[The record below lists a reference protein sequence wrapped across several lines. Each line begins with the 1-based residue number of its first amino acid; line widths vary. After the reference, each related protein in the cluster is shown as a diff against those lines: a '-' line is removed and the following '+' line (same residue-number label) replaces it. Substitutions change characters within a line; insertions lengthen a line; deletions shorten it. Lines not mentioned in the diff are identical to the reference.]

1 MKSLSLLINCVI
13 VLALVVNHDA
23 MAIDNFAI
31 EFKGD
36 GKTRVIAPDSNS
48 LDITGDLTME
58 AWVFPTATSGSAI
71 IVNKEN
77 SWECALQSNIL
88 KAAIKAAEWAWHG
101 GGEVPLNKWTFVAVT
116 FDKKEHHTF
125 VNGKYEAS
133 RANQGK
139 IQPTDEAFHV
149 GWRPCCNNE
158 PFTGIIDEVRIS
170 SITRYQ
176 KNKNFAIPDREFTP
190 DDNTIVLY
198 HFNERKG
205 QKTKD
210 ASKFKNDGEVD
221 GGAKFVKSKALIKF
235 AVLEPRDKLTM
246 MWAQTKAYA

>member
-13 VLALVVNHDA
+13 VLALVVNHDT

-88 KAAIKAAEWAWHG
+88 KA
-101 GGEVPLNKWTFVAVT
+101 V
-116 FDKKEHHTF
+116 
-125 VNGKYEAS
+125 S
-133 RANQGK
+133 RLPSG
-139 IQPTDEAFHV
+139 PGTV
-149 GWRPCCNNE
+149 
-158 PFTGIIDEVRIS
+158 V
-170 SITRYQ
+170 
-176 KNKNFAIPDREFTP
+176 
-190 DDNTIVLY
+190 
-198 HFNERKG
+198 
-205 QKTKD
+205 
-210 ASKFKNDGEVD
+210 
-221 GGAKFVKSKALIKF
+221 VKSHSINGLLSLSPLVKRSIIHLSTVSMRLQEQTRARSSLLMRPF
-235 AVLEPRDKLTM
+235 MSVGDRVATM
-246 MWAQTKAYA
+246 SHLPGLSTR